1 MSNTNV
7 KNIGAVQAAKNIS
20 SNYSYVQNT
29 SAKTANT
36 AFGNLMQN
44 SMNKMSTL
52 NQQGKTTQEKM
63 STRRSQVEYIVRG
76 ARHTGDGKAVD
87 ESVMTGSLKALT
99 GDVKAVVCAVLDM
112 TDEELEKFLAENG
125 LCVADLLTQ
134 NNLANLVADTLA
146 DGDTLKLLTDSN
158 ISETFSQL
166 SNELQEL
173 VSAVAQD
180 TGISAEELTNLLQS
194 PEVVETL
201 TQEQPV
207 EVQQAVPETTD
218 NNNRTEVVT
227 ENTAE
232 DTANVDNSGSVD
244 VKLEDK
250 VTFETD
256 KKGDSQSEL
265 TGNGSESL
273 SGQFL
278 KTLIGNV
285 ENSVNAANTFSGY
298 TTVNAEDVVRQLVD
312 AIKVNVNESFSE
324 MELQLQPENLGKL
337 NLVISSRDGIITAQL
352 MAENE
357 DVKSAIENQIVM
369 LKDNFEQQ
377 GLKVDAVEVT
387 VQTHGFEM
395 GKNLEGSEDNS
406 QNEERHRSSRS
417 LTLEEINAIIGDDE
431 ASEEDILAAEMLRA
445 TGGNV
450 DYMA

>member
-146 DGDTLKLLTDSN
+146 DGDTLKLLTDSS

-173 VSAVAQD
+173 VSTVAQD

-207 EVQQAVPETTD
+207 EVQQQTIPETTD
-218 NNNRTEVVT
+218 NNNRT
-227 ENTAE
+227 E

-285 ENSVNAANTFSGY
+285 ENTVNAANTFSGY